1 MLKNLSF
8 LKSDD
13 DILKRAK
20 SVCKDPAILKALDQT
35 KTSSRAAVKILSPAV
50 VLLAKDIRKVPM
62 SQSTLEKNR
71 KEMRSEVAKEIRD
84 SFEPPKRAVVHFDGK
99 HLSDLGGDMGERL
112 AVVLSGDTCKE
123 GKVLSCNMIKNS
135 TGKEQAKE
143 VINSLEAG
151 ALKLLGS
158 TKSQQ
163 RW

>member
-62 SQSTLEKNR
+62 SKNTLEKNR
-71 KEMRSEVAKEIRD
+71 KEMRSEVTKEIRD
-84 SFEPPKRAVVHFDGK
+84 SFEPPKK
-99 HLSDLGGDMGERL
+99 HKISLGG
-112 AVVLSGDTCKE
+112 
-123 GKVLSCNMIKNS
+123 
-135 TGKEQAKE
+135 
-143 VINSLEAG
+143 
-151 ALKLLGS
+151 
-158 TKSQQ
+158 
-163 RW
+163 